1 MSLRLHHIC
10 SPRLVALSFLKCF
23 RGIRRKNLLKI
34 NVIPD
39 LSVGEPLKIFRG
51 ECREMFFFYSSL
63 ANRKFYVWGITSS
76 FTELERRRK
85 ESFKVYY
92 TASDLLYDCS
102 SVVANQSLRQQTE
115 GSIELK
121 GQNKIGKSLK
131 NEKTRSVKAKGCQ
144 LLSTLSS

>member
-39 LSVGEPLKIFRG
+39 LSGRAFENLQRRMQKDG
-51 ECREMFFFYSSL
+51 FFYSSL

-102 SVVANQSLRQQTE
+102 SVVANQSPRQQTE

-121 GQNKIGKSLK
+121 GQNRIGKSLK
-131 NEKTRSVKAKGCQ
+131 NEKMRSVKAKGCQ